1 MNSAIAP
8 QKLGLLL
15 FFFIFLFLFQERRS
29 SQPFLFLFF
38 FGAEGRVRIG
48 GPAGISLPLGE
59 CSVAIGLLLIICVF
73 TRISNKLFRRGGWF
87 GCPLFRH
94 SDLSHAIMLCVSGG
108 GEDGRAHRGV
118 SGTRRGHLA
127 WICGVTDGVL
137 FQDRAGWAD
146 ISLVLLVNDP
156 LVLLQLFVAYRI
168 KRILSVR

>member
-48 GPAGISLPLGE
+48 GPAGISLPFRE
-59 CSVAIGLLLIICVF
+59 RSVAIGLLLVICVF
-73 TRISNKLFRRGGWF
+73 T
-87 GCPLFRH
+87 
-94 SDLSHAIMLCVSGG
+94 IMLCVSGG

>member
-59 CSVAIGLLLIICVF
+59 CSVAIGLLLVICVF
-73 TRISNKLFRRGGWF
+73 TFRTRSAQRF
-87 GCPLFRH
+87 GPRSVSLKKWIV
-94 SDLSHAIMLCVSGG
+94 DALSPGLSSG
-108 GEDGRAHRGV
+108 
-118 SGTRRGHLA
+118 
-127 WICGVTDGVL
+127 
-137 FQDRAGWAD
+137 
-146 ISLVLLVNDP
+146 
-156 LVLLQLFVAYRI
+156 
-168 KRILSVR
+168 

>member
-15 FFFIFLFLFQERRS
+15 FFLSFFFFFRKEGVLS
-29 SQPFLFLFF
+29 PFFFFSF

-59 CSVAIGLLLIICVF
+59 CSVAIGLLLVICVF
-73 TRISNKLFRRGGWF
+73 T
-87 GCPLFRH
+87 
-94 SDLSHAIMLCVSGG
+94 
-108 GEDGRAHRGV
+108 
-118 SGTRRGHLA
+118 

>member
-73 TRISNKLFRRGGWF
+73 T
-87 GCPLFRH
+87 
-94 SDLSHAIMLCVSGG
+94 
-108 GEDGRAHRGV
+108 
-118 SGTRRGHLA
+118 
-127 WICGVTDGVL
+127 WICGVTDGIL
-137 FQDRAGWAD
+137 LQDGAGWAD

-168 KRILSVR
+168 KRILSGRMSISHLASFFPTNTIKNFRFRTRMHS

>member
-29 SQPFLFLFF
+29 SQPFLFPFF
-38 FGAEGRVRIG
+38 FGAEGRIRIG
-48 GPAGISLPLGE
+48 GPAGISLPFGE
-59 CSVAIGLLLIICVF
+59 CSVAIGLLLVICVF
-73 TRISNKLFRRGGWF
+73 TRISNKLFRRSGWF

-94 SDLSHAIMLCVSGG
+94 SDLSH
-108 GEDGRAHRGV
+108 
-118 SGTRRGHLA
+118 A

-137 FQDRAGWAD
+137 FQDRAGWGD